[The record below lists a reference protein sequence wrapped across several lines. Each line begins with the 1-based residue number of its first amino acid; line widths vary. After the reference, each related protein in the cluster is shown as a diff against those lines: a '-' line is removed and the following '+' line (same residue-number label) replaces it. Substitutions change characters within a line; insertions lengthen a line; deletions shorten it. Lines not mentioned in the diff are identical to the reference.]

1 MKLIVF
7 YTKSYFLL
15 LLINIFPIIFIFFLF
30 YKVKGINRHP
40 LYNPRLSKYF
50 LKTKLKLATLNFAQT
65 VNFIS
70 KKSRRS

>member
-1 MKLIVF
+1 MKLTVF
-7 YTKSYFLL
+7 STKYYFL
-15 LLINIFPIIFIFFLF
+15 LLINIIPIIFIFFLF

-40 LYNPRLSKYF
+40 LYNPRLSKHF

>member
-7 YTKSYFLL
+7 SAKSYFLL
-15 LLINIFPIIFIFFLF
+15 LINILPIIFIFFLF

>member
-7 YTKSYFLL
+7 STKSYFLL
-15 LLINIFPIIFIFFLF
+15 LINILPIIFIFFLF
-30 YKVKGINRHP
+30 YKVKVITRHP
-40 LYNPRLSKYF
+40 FYNPRLSKHF